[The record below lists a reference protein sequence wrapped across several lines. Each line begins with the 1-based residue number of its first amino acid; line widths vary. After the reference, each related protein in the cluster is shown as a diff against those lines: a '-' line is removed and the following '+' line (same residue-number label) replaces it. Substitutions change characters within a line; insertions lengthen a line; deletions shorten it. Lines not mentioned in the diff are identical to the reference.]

1 MYEVMTMIIKTL
13 EVPPIGTNCYILEDN
28 DTKSAA
34 IIDPGGAPEAILEQV
49 KGDGVEVKMIL
60 LTHGHY
66 DHTGAVKALHTQ
78 FPGIP
83 VYLHPADAA
92 LMGEQIMP
100 DVGGTQPYQEGD
112 VIRLGTLEISV
123 LHTPGHTPG
132 GVCLKVGDT
141 IFTGDTLFQGSM
153 GRTDLPGGDYEQIME
168 SLKRLDGLNG
178 NFQVLPGHMGATT
191 LNRERTGNYYM
202 REAANS

>member
-1 MYEVMTMIIKTL
+1 MIIKKL

-34 IIDPGGAPEAILEQV
+34 VIDPGGGTRAILNRIEE
-49 KGDGVEVKMIL
+49 DGMEVKMIL

-66 DHTGAVKALHTQ
+66 DHTGAVGALRAAL
-78 FPGIP
+78 PGVP

-92 LMGEQIMP
+92 LLGAEMMPAIGET
-100 DVGGTQPYQEGD
+100 VPYGEGD
-112 VIRLGTLEISV
+112 VIPLGNLSITV

-141 IFTGDTLFQGSM
+141 LFTGDTLFQGSM
-153 GRTDLPGGDYEQIME
+153 GRTDLPGGDYEQLMG
-168 SLKRLDGLNG
+168 SLRKLDALPG

-191 LNRERTGNYYM
+191 LNRERTDNYFM
-202 REAANS
+202 MEAANG

>member
-1 MYEVMTMIIKTL
+1 MIIKKL

-34 IIDPGGAPEAILEQV
+34 IIDPGGAPDAILNRV
-49 KGDGVEVKMIL
+49 KEDGMEVKMIL

-66 DHTGAVKALHTQ
+66 DHTGAVAALRAAL
-78 FPGIP
+78 PGVP

-92 LMGEQIMP
+92 LTGGEVMP
-100 DVGGTQPYQEGD
+100 AVGETVPYGEGD
-112 VIRLGTLEISV
+112 VIPLGNLSITV

-141 IFTGDTLFQGSM
+141 LFTGDTLFQGSM
-153 GRTDLPGGDYEQIME
+153 GRTDLPGGDYGQIMA
-168 SLKRLDGLNG
+168 SLKRLDALPG

-191 LNRERTGNYYM
+191 LNRERTDNYFM
-202 REAANS
+202 IEAANG

>member
-1 MYEVMTMIIKTL
+1 M
-13 EVPPIGTNCYILEDN
+13 
-28 DTKSAA
+28 
-34 IIDPGGAPEAILEQV
+34 
-49 KGDGVEVKMIL
+49 
-60 LTHGHY
+60 
-66 DHTGAVKALHTQ
+66 
-78 FPGIP
+78 
-83 VYLHPADAA
+83 
-92 LMGEQIMP
+92 
-100 DVGGTQPYQEGD
+100 
-112 VIRLGTLEISV
+112 IRLGTLEISV